1 MIYVKRVKERENIE
15 KTINLLKLVPVRN
28 IKWDKNEEG
37 LVVLLKPKI
46 RNPFFAKH
54 ILPRLRHPYYK
65 VKLDSVG
72 SFVWERCD
80 GRLTVQEV
88 ADDMKAKFGEQVEPL
103 YDRLNLFLQSLEK
116 NRFIFYKGLP

>member
-1 MIYVKRVKERENIE
+1 MKKGENIE
-15 KTINLLKLVPVRN
+15 KTINLLNLVPVRN
-28 IKWDKNEEG
+28 IKWDKNDEG

-46 RNPFFAKH
+46 KNPFLAKH

-80 GRLTVQEV
+80 GKLTVQEV